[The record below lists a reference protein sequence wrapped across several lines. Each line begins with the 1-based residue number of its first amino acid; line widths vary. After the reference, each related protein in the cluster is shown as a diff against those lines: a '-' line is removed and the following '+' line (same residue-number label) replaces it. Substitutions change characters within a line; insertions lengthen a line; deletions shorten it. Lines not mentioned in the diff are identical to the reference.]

1 MSKKLK
7 KLEWYTQGFN
17 INLWLPCEEVSY
29 NVLLQ
34 QTELKWSLDCLQLH
48 GSITRRLVAA
58 ANELQEVTDAID
70 TARRECYNL
79 LN

>member
-1 MSKKLK
+1 M

-17 INLWLPCEEVSY
+17 INQWLPCEEVSH

-48 GSITRRLVAA
+48 GRITRLIAA

-70 TARRECYNL
+70 TAWRECYDFMRT
-79 LN
+79 

>member
-1 MSKKLK
+1 M

-17 INLWLPCEEVSY
+17 INLWLPCEEVSH

-34 QTELKWSLDCLQLH
+34 QTELKWSLDWLQLH
-48 GSITRRLVAA
+48 RRITRLIAA

-70 TARRECYNL
+70 TAGRECYDFMRT
-79 LN
+79 